1 MFTTETAKAEPSPDQ
16 DRRASTVR
24 RAGDAQRGPAPLA
37 RLTDPAWL
45 VATLWRRKGLILLC
59 AILGVVL
66 AGLASFLITPK
77 YVSTAQLFID
87 PRDLRV
93 LQNEVSP
100 NAVGGDPTSIT
111 SYLESQARVIA
122 SDSIKSRVIDSEG
135 LDKDP
140 EFGGEATKSG
150 LARLIADIMPASGA
164 PPRDGKI
171 YAAAALD
178 KSVTVRRGERTFVI
192 DIAVTSRE
200 AAKAARI
207 ANALATA
214 YLDDQASVRSDAA
227 QRATS
232 ALTSR
237 LEELRGRLRIAED
250 KAEKYKEA
258 NNIVGVGGKSMGEE
272 QLLLNNAQL
281 VAARTRLTEAKAKY
295 DQTLATRAAS
305 IEAGAVP
312 EAVASNTMT
321 ALRSQ
326 LGAALNK
333 EADLLASLG
342 SRHPALAAAQAQ
354 VRDARRQISEELARI
369 ARAAKVEY
377 DRAAEA
383 ERQITQRVEQL
394 TRTQYAASRASVELR
409 ELEREVE
416 SSRVVYDAFLRRA
429 RETGEL
435 AGIDTTNARII
446 SAAMP
451 PLEKSGITRRT
462 IALLGGFVGAG
473 VGGMIALGLAL
484 AAPAAQAATPAAPAP
499 APPPPPVEPEPK
511 SRAKGWRF
519 WRRNRSVATDA
530 AVASDAAPVAPAAGE
545 GQPAGIVPPVAPVAD
560 SAPDKPAGGKPGWRR
575 LAAIEGGQSVR
586 LPDALQ
592 AASLAQLGTLPA
604 VRHRRWRRNDLETHS
619 VFQGQAHLVDVLDKP
634 SAAFARAVASLR
646 KALDGGPAS
655 QGQRRILV
663 VGLRPQAGATTLALN
678 LALDAAGDGQPAML
692 VDAGLG
698 EASLSHVYAPDA
710 RLGLHDV
717 VSGAAGVVRA
727 ALQDEGTGLF
737 FLPRAGRVDLVT
749 SDQIAGD
756 FVAATRR
763 FSPIVVDGGTVG
775 GDPLSLAF
783 AEAADDIVLV
793 VREGGIAAGDL
804 EQAKDAL
811 GENAGK
817 IRGFVVNEAL

>member
-16 DRRASTVR
+16 DRRASTAR

-45 VATLWRRKGLILLC
+45 AATLWRRKGLILLC

-237 LEELRGRLRIAED
+237 LEELRGRLRVAEE

-295 DQTLATRAAS
+295 DQTSSTRAAS

-354 VRDARRQISEELARI
+354 VRDARRQISEELSRI
-369 ARAAKVEY
+369 ARAARAEY
-377 DRAAEA
+377 DRAVEA
-383 ERQITQRVEQL
+383 ERQLTQRVEQL

-462 IALLGGFVGAG
+462 IALLGGFAGGGVGA
-473 VGGMIALGLAL
+473 MIALGLAL
-484 AAPAAQAATPAAPAP
+484 AAPAARAV
-499 APPPPPVEPEPK
+499 PPPPPPQPVQPETK
-511 SRAKGWRF
+511 GEAKGWRL
-519 WRRNRSVATDA
+519 WRRRQTPAADAVVAAEA
-530 AVASDAAPVAPAAGE
+530 ASIAPASGPA
-545 GQPAGIVPPVAPVAD
+545 QPAAIVPPIAPVPD
-560 SAPDKPAGGKPGWRR
+560 STPEKSMGGKPGWRR

-586 LPDALQ
+586 LPDVLQ
-592 AASLAQLGTLPA
+592 AASLPLIATLPA

-619 VFQGQAHLVDVLDKP
+619 VFQAKAHLVDVLDKP
-634 SAAFARAVASLR
+634 NAAFARAVASIR
-646 KALDGGPAS
+646 KALDGAAGS
-655 QGQRRILV
+655 DGQRRILV
-663 VGLRPQAGATTLALN
+663 AGLRPQAGATTLALN

-698 EASLSHVYAPDA
+698 EASLTHLYAPDA
-710 RLGLHDV
+710 QLGLHDV

-737 FLPRAGRVDLVT
+737 FLARAGRVDLVT
-749 SDQIAGD
+749 PAQIARD
-756 FVAATRR
+756 FVGATRR
-763 FSPIVVDGGTVG
+763 FSPIVIDGGAIG
-775 GDPLSLAF
+775 DDPLSLGF
-783 AEAADDIVLV
+783 AEAADDIILV
-793 VREGGIAAGDL
+793 VREGSIAAGDL
-804 EQAKDAL
+804 ERVQAAL
-811 GENAGK
+811 GENARK
-817 IRGFVVNEAL
+817 IRGFVINEAL